1 MANAPNDLL
10 SEAPDSSK
18 VVGRYAPSPSGDLH
32 FGNLRTALLAWLHA
46 RLQAG
51 QFIVRMEDLDLPRV
65 VAGSA
70 DQILRDLEWLGLDWD
85 GPIVYQ
91 SERVELYQHALSS
104 LDAQSLTY
112 PCFCSRKDIQAA
124 ASAPH
129 GNTGVYPGTC
139 KSLSASDIIVAAR
152 QKSPAIRL
160 RAAAAIQSEV
170 GDFVIVRSDQLFAY
184 QLAVTVDDLDQGVT
198 EVIRGADL
206 VDSTPK
212 QVYLAQLLQPNR
224 RKIDYLHA
232 TLMLDD
238 QGQRMSKRDGSVSAI
253 KWRQGGGSAEQL
265 LAHLAFTAGILGV
278 SKPINIV
285 ELIEMVDIH
294 LISSKLSS
302 IY

>member
-1 MANAPNDLL
+1 MANSPNDLL
-10 SEAPDSSK
+10 SETPDSSK
-18 VVGRYAPSPSGDLH
+18 IVGRYAPSPTGDLH

-46 RLQAG
+46 RLQTG

-104 LDAQSLTY
+104 LGAQSLTY

-129 GNTGVYPGTC
+129 GNAGVYPGTC
-139 KSLSASDIIVAAR
+139 KGLSASDIIVAAR

-160 RAAAAIQSEV
+160 KAAAIQSEV
-170 GDFVIVRSDQLFAY
+170 DDFVIVRSDQLFAY

-224 RKIDYLHA
+224 RKIDYLHC

-265 LAHLAFTAGILGV
+265 LAHLAFTAGILGI
-278 SKPINIV
+278 SKAINIV
-285 ELIEMVDIH
+285 ELIEKVDIN
-294 LISSKLSS
+294 LISSKLLS